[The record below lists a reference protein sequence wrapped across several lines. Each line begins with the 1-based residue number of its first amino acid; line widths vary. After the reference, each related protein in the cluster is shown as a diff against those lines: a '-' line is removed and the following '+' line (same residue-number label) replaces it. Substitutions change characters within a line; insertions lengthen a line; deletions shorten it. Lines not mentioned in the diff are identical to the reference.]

1 MRVPE
6 KMRQSARKADATR
19 SSAGRTLQ
27 ASPPRASRVSDVLG
41 TVDSDGEGR
50 GPRPRRR
57 GGRGRKPEQPAQRP
71 ATQAPA
77 APQVVLPDNIT
88 VRELATLLS
97 ASPID
102 VIKILMANGV
112 LANINQPIDI
122 DSAAVVAAEMGFEV
136 QEEREA
142 AEPEDAGQDAEQARP
157 KSTKFDF
164 CANEAAEDL
173 LPRPAIVTVL
183 GHVDHGKTTL
193 LDAIRKTNVVA
204 SEAGGITQ
212 RIGAYQ
218 AEYEGEKITFIDTPG
233 HEAFTAMRA
242 RGAQATDVAVLVVAA
257 DDGLMPQTR
266 EAIDHARAAQVPIVV
281 ALNKIDLPAANPE
294 RVKQQLSDLGL
305 TPEEWGGDTLIV
317 EVSALRG
324 KGIDELLGAIQ
335 LQAEEL
341 RTCANPNTTASGTVI
356 ESIVDRS
363 RGPLATLL
371 VQNGTLRRG
380 DVIVVGTVWGRV
392 RNMFDERGKN
402 VTEAPPSTPVQVMG
416 LSDVPPAGSIFRVIE
431 SDREAKDLV
440 ADCLESAGTGQAE
453 RRPATLEELLGRL
466 QAGETEELN
475 VIIKTDAQ
483 GSIEPV
489 VTSLEGLERDGRKV
503 RVLHA
508 STGNVGESD
517 VNLAIASDALIIG
530 FSVAVDPIARRMAE
544 GEGVEIRSYDII
556 YHLIEDIERMLA
568 GMAEPTYEPV
578 TLGRA
583 EIRQV
588 FGVKSGSIAGC
599 YVTSG
604 RLARNAQM
612 RLYRDGKVRWEGS
625 VASLRRFTEDV
636 REVREGFE
644 CGVGL
649 EGYSDF
655 REGDVL
661 EAYTMRQVAAGV

>member
-6 KMRQSARKADATR
+6 MLRRNASGRV
-19 SSAGRTLQ
+19 AGRSETGRGLQ
-27 ASPPRASRVSDVLG
+27 ASPRAPRASDVIG
-41 TVDSDGEGR
+41 SADAEGESR

-57 GGRGRKPEQPAQRP
+57 SRGRRAEHTTQRP
-71 ATQAPA
+71 ASQTTAT
-77 APQVVLPDNIT
+77 PQVVLPESIT
-88 VRELATLLS
+88 VRELAGLLS

-102 VIKILMANGV
+102 VIKVLMANGV
-112 LANINQPIDI
+112 LANINQPIDF
-122 DSAAVVAAEMGFEV
+122 DSAAVVAAEMGFEALE
-136 QEEREA
+136 QSATEEPAGDEVEEA
-142 AEPEDAGQDAEQARP
+142 EARP
-157 KSTKFDF
+157 KSTKFNF
-164 CANEAAEDL
+164 CANESEADL
-173 LPRPAIVTVL
+173 KPRPAIVTVL

-218 AEYEGEKITFIDTPG
+218 AEYEGEKVTFIDTPG

-281 ALNKIDLPAANPE
+281 ALNKIDLPGANPD
-294 RVKQQLSDLGL
+294 RVKQQLADLGL
-305 TPEEWGGDTLIV
+305 TPEEWGGDTLVV

-324 KGIDELLGAIQ
+324 QGIDELLGAIQ
-335 LQAEEL
+335 LQAEAL
-341 RTCANPNTTASGTVI
+341 RTCANPIAPAAGTVI

-380 DVIVVGTVWGRV
+380 DSVVVGTVWGRV
-392 RNMFDERGKN
+392 RAMFDERGN
-402 VTEAPPSTPVQVMG
+402 AVEEAGPATPVQVMG
-416 LSDVPPAGSIFRVIE
+416 LSEVPPAGSIFRVVE
-431 SDREAKDLV
+431 SDREAKAVV
-440 ADCLESAGTGQAE
+440 ADRLESSGESVRE
-453 RRPATLEELLGRL
+453 RRPATLEEMLGRL
-466 QAGETEELN
+466 QAGEIDELN
-475 VIIKTDAQ
+475 VIVKTDAQ

-489 VTSLEGLERDGRKV
+489 VTSLENLERDGHKV
-503 RVLHA
+503 NVLHS
-508 STGNVGESD
+508 STGNIGESD
-517 VNLAIASDALIIG
+517 VNLAIASDALLIG
-530 FSVAVDPIARRMAE
+530 FSVAVDPVARRMAE
-544 GEGVEIRSYDII
+544 AEGVEIRSYDII
-556 YHLIEDIERMLA
+556 YHLIEDIERMLS

-583 EIRQV
+583 EVRQV
-588 FGVKSGSIAGC
+588 FSVRSGSIAGC

-612 RLYRDGKVRWEGS
+612 RVHRDGKVRWEGA

-649 EGYSDF
+649 EGYNDL
-655 REGDVL
+655 REGDIL
-661 EAYTMRQVAAGV
+661 EAFTMRQVPRDA

>member
-6 KMRQSARKADATR
+6 MKRQSAGRAETGR
-19 SSAGRTLQ
+19 SSAGRSLQ
-27 ASPPRASRVSDVLG
+27 ASPRAPKVSEVLG
-41 TVDSDGEGR
+41 TVESDTDTR

-57 GGRGRKPEQPAQRP
+57 GRGRSGGQTAQRP
-71 ATQAPA
+71 ATQASS
-77 APQVVLPDNIT
+77 APQVVLPDSIT
-88 VRELATLLS
+88 VRELASLLS

-102 VIKILMANGV
+102 VIKVLMANGV

-136 QEEREA
+136 QEQKKA
-142 AEPEDAGQDAEQARP
+142 TEPEGEELEEAQATP
-157 KSTKFDF
+157 KSTKFNF
-164 CANEAAEDL
+164 CANEAADDL
-173 LPRPAIVTVL
+173 LPRPPIVTVL

-218 AEYEGEKITFIDTPG
+218 AEYEGGKITFIDTPG

-281 ALNKIDLPAANPE
+281 AMNKIDLPGANPE

-324 KGIDELLGAIQ
+324 QGIDELLGAIQ
-335 LQAEEL
+335 LQAEAL
-341 RTCANPNTTASGTVI
+341 RTCANPNAAASGTVI

-392 RNMFDERGKN
+392 RAMFDELGKN
-402 VTEAPPSTPVQVMG
+402 ITSAPPATPVQVMG
-416 LSDVPPAGSIFRVIE
+416 LSEVPPAGSIFRAIE

-440 ADCLESAGTGQAE
+440 ADRLESAGDERGE
-453 RRPATLEELLGRL
+453 RRPASLEELLSRL

-503 RVLHA
+503 RILHA
-508 STGNVGESD
+508 STGNIGESD
-517 VNLAIASDALIIG
+517 VNLAIASDALLIG
-530 FSVAVDPIARRMAE
+530 FSVSVDPIARRMAE

-612 RLYRDGKVRWEGS
+612 RLYREGKVRWEGS

-644 CGVGL
+644 CGIGL
-649 EGYSDF
+649 EGYNDL
-655 REGDVL
+655 REGDIL
-661 EAYTMRQVAAGV
+661 EAFAMRQVPASG